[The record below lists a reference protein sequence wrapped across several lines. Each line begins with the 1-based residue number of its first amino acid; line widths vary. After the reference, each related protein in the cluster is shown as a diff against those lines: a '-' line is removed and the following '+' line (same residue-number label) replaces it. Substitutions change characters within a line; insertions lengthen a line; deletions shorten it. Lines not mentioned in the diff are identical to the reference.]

1 MKVARPRTTIA
12 IRFVIQSEFP
22 VSSISIRLPKE
33 IEQQLNEEARFSD
46 RNRSELVREA
56 VGEYLTRRQKE
67 RLIAEMKNAA
77 RALYADPETA
87 AEAHRIQQ
95 DFDAVDTTEQQIET
109 EERAAGID
117 PTEKW
122 WD

>member
-1 MKVARPRTTIA
+1 
-12 IRFVIQSEFP
+12 
-22 VSSISIRLPKE
+22 VSNISIRLPE
-33 IEQQLNEEARFSD
+33 DIEQQLNEEARFSD
-46 RNRSELVREA
+46 KNRSELVREA

-77 RALYADPETA
+77 RALYADSEAA
-87 AEAHRIQQ
+87 AEARRIQQ
-95 DFDAVDTTEQQIET
+95 DFDAVDTTQQQIEA

-117 PTEKW
+117 PDKKW